1 MSVVLTGAIRIITT
15 FLSMLIMARTGR
27 QKLFFL
33 DGVHMFISQIL
44 VDGIM
49 TTGIGDYDMIRTR
62 GFGWG
67 TTAGLGLGDL
77 DGERRRDWD
86 LGFWMGNDRDLVGR
100 GRGQAI
106 PTLNGG
112 WENRHGGEDE
122 RGRARG
128 RYDRVLYG

>member
-1 MSVVLTGAIRIITT
+1 MGESASLMSVVLTGAIRIITT

-49 TTGIGDYDMIRTR
+49 TTGIGDYDMIKTW

-67 TTAGLGLGDL
+67 MTAGLGPGIWMGNDGGIGNWGL
-77 DGERRRDWD
+77 DGERSGPRW
-86 LGFWMGNDRDLVGR
+86 
-100 GRGQAI
+100 
-106 PTLNGG
+106 
-112 WENRHGGEDE
+112 
-122 RGRARG
+122 
-128 RYDRVLYG
+128 